1 MSTTRST
8 RAILAPSRRRAWVL
22 TASCLALVLVMAGV
36 AMLNLALPAIA
47 VDLEASQTDQ
57 QWIVDAYTVAL
68 AALLL
73 PLGAIGDRYGR
84 RLLLL
89 TGIAVFALAAVPS
102 ALASTPSTLIVW
114 RAISG
119 VGAAMI
125 MPATLATITTVF
137 PAEERAKAVGVWAG
151 FAGVGAIIGLLVS
164 GLLLEHFWWGSLF
177 AVTAAAGAVAFAIA
191 WAVVPDTTDPA
202 HAHLDPAGSLLSVVG
217 IGALVFGIIEG
228 PERGW
233 TDPLTATALAAG
245 TAATGAWF
253 LWALRH
259 DKPLLDVRLFRVRGF
274 AAGTASLFA
283 QFFALFGLFLIV
295 MQHLLLIFGY
305 GTLTAALSLVP
316 MAVVI
321 LPVAVAAGIVARR
334 YGQRTLG
341 VTGLLV
347 AAAGFAVLATM
358 SADSGYWHLV
368 AGLLVAGTGVA
379 LAMTPATDAIVG
391 SLPAAKQGVAS
402 AVNDVAR
409 ELGAAFGIAIMGSV
423 FNASYR
429 NDIQAAAVAA
439 LPPEAAEA
447 ATDAPAAGLALADQA
462 GAAGA
467 ALAAATR
474 DAFMTGARSAMIA
487 GAAMLLAGAAIVAW
501 RAPRRNQDPGLH
513 PDLATLDDHTT
524 PTGT

>member
-1 MSTTRST
+1 MSTRRPTTAFLARS
-8 RAILAPSRRRAWVL
+8 PRRGLVL

-47 VDLEASQTDQ
+47 VDLDASQTDQ

-73 PLGAIGDRYGR
+73 PLGAVGDRYGR
-84 RLLLL
+84 RVLLL

-102 ALASTPSTLIVW
+102 ALAGTPGTLIVW

-119 VGAAMI
+119 AGAAMV
-125 MPATLATITTVF
+125 MPATLATITTLF

-191 WAVVPDTTDPA
+191 WAVVPDTKDPA
-202 HAHLDPAGSLLSVVG
+202 HAHLDPAGSLLSFVG

-233 TDPLTATALAAG
+233 TDSLTATTLAGGA
-245 TAATGAWF
+245 AATGAWF
-253 LWALRH
+253 VWALRH

-321 LPVAVAAGIVARR
+321 LPVAVAAGVVARR
-334 YGQRTLG
+334 YGQRALG

-347 AAAGFAVLATM
+347 AAVGFAVLATM
-358 SADSGYWHLV
+358 SADSGYWHLF

-423 FNASYR
+423 FTAGYR
-429 NDIQAAAVAA
+429 NDIEAALVA

-447 ATDAPAAGLALADQA
+447 AKDAPAAGLALAGQA

-467 ALAAATR
+467 PLAAATR
-474 DAFMTGARSAMIA
+474 DAFMTGARAAMLA
-487 GAAMLLAGAAIVAW
+487 GAAMLLVGAATVAW
-501 RAPRRNQDPGLH
+501 RAPRRNQDPELH
-513 PDLATLDDHTT
+513 PELDALDEYT
-524 PTGT
+524 TGTGT